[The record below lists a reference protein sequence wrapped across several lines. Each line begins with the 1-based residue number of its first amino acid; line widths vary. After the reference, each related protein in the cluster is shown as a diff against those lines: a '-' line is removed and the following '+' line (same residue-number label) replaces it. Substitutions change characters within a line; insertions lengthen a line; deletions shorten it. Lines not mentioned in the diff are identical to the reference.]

1 MDAKFI
7 GLRALDIVA
16 GLGSAVAGG
25 VGGPKAAEGVMMAGG
40 AIKDLANAGGEA
52 PSRAERHDRADFQSR
67 ETVAAKKQEQQVVA
81 SDDRASGRAE
91 LVKLGWSP
99 EEADRILN
107 GPQRTPAASASTA
120 QNQVQPAAQPAS
132 VEADGG
138 TATVFGKLL
147 KGVMASRV
155 AEEKGAPLP
164 GAKGVN
170 DFDDYQGSENI
181 GALGTVVKSLVT
193 KSS

>member
-7 GLRALDIVA
+7 GLKALDIVA
-16 GLGSAVAGG
+16 GLGAAVAGG

-52 PSRAERHDRADFQSR
+52 PSRAERHDRADFQAR
-67 ETVAAKKQEQQVVA
+67 ETVAAKKQEQQAVA

-120 QNQVQPAAQPAS
+120 QTQPQPTAQPAS
-132 VEADGG
+132 GDSESG
-138 TATVFGKLL
+138 TAAVLGKLL
-147 KGVMASRV
+147 KGVMASR
-155 AEEKGAPLP
+155 ATEEKGTPLS

-181 GALGTVVKSLVT
+181 GALGTVLKSVLT